1 MSNIS
6 LEQLAL
12 ILQSTG
18 LPVAYSHFVQSE
30 NEPLPQP
37 PFITYLVAYSSN
49 FGADNSVYYQ
59 IRNIAIE
66 LYTDT
71 KNEEIEHIVE
81 QVLNENEL
89 FYQSTESYIESE
101 QLFQKI
107 YEVRLL

>member
-1 MSNIS
+1 MNNLT

-18 LPVAYSHFVQSE
+18 LPVAYSHFVESE
-30 NEPLPQP
+30 NDPLPQP
-37 PFITYLVAYSSN
+37 PFIVYLVAYSSN

-59 IRNIAIE
+59 IRNIQIE

-71 KNEEIEHIVE
+71 KDEEIEHLVE
-81 QVLNENEL
+81 QALNENEL
-89 FYQSTESYIESE
+89 FYQTTETYIESE

>member
-71 KNEEIEHIVE
+71 KNEETERIVE
-81 QVLNENEL
+81 QALNENDL
-89 FYQSTESYIESE
+89 FYQSTENYIESE

-107 YEVRLL
+107 YEVRLI

>member
-1 MSNIS
+1 MSMT

-49 FGADNSVYYQ
+49 FGADNKVYYQ

-71 KNEEIEHIVE
+71 KDLEIERIVE
-81 QVLNENEL
+81 QTLNDNEL

-107 YEVRLL
+107 YEVRLF